1 MSNQFIQKII
11 LFRFWKNCCLAY
23 ANQCIEQGIV
33 LNAIPY
39 LLVIQQIN
47 EAIEKLCD
55 THFYREAWCIAKM
68 HKEPEDKIFETIV
81 DKWVKHVEQ
90 MGNLEGAAL
99 M

>member
-1 MSNQFIQKII
+1 MFFCFVS
-11 LFRFWKNCCLAY
+11 RFWKNCCAAF
-23 ANQCIEQGIV
+23 ANQCIEQGVI

-39 LLVIQQIN
+39 LLAIQQIN

-68 HKEPEDKIFETIV
+68 HKEPEDKIFETIT
-81 DKWVKHVEQ
+81 DKWTKHVEQ
-90 MGNLEGAAL
+90 IGNLEGAAL

>member
-1 MSNQFIQKII
+1 MSKMIQKK
-11 LFRFWKNCCLAY
+11 FRFWKNCCSAY

-68 HKEPEDKIFETIV
+68 HKEPEDKIFETIT
-81 DKWVKHVEQ
+81 DKWIKHVEQ
-90 MGNLEGAAL
+90 IGNLEGAAL